1 MRLAVQFRRPHRD
14 QGPQASRLFWG
25 AIFCCLLLL
34 SAACWVVL
42 SKHESRLSW
51 QEGIESQLASPQA
64 PKEAPGHALQR
75 DERVVY
81 PYSVVPGG
89 VESPEEVRRAIRR
102 DRVVAEHYQ
111 GFKTDRA
118 RVETVEAPCL
128 VHVSY
133 RVGDRVY
140 WTRKKVL
147 LNRGEKVLSDGV
159 TLIRARCGNR
169 ISVTPDPISAP
180 AEPTEQTLNTPVAPS
195 PLMLSLPPDHPV
207 LGASPAE
214 LLAEQRPFEAMAF
227 NPVPAAGRGMR
238 IWPFLLPALSVPAFL
253 IRPEGAT
260 SPGVNPPVQTVD
272 APSSPAP
279 PDPAGPAPTD
289 PQAPTPTSQPP
300 ETPVPPQAHPRA
312 DPPFLPATPEP
323 PAVPESN
330 PGELRS
336 LPPPPPDFKPEDPSA
351 PPVKPIGVTPPSYV
365 PSTIPGS
372 TLLPDPNPEGRRP
385 NEVGPPPNVVVTPE
399 PSFYGL
405 LGAGLAAL
413 FWFARRR
420 KVE

>member
-1 MRLAVQFRRPHRD
+1 MRLVVQFRRPHRD
-14 QGPQASRLFWG
+14 QGPRGNRVLWSG
-25 AIFCCLLLL
+25 IFCCLLLL

-42 SKHESRLSW
+42 AGREGHLAWR
-51 QEGIESQLASPQA
+51 EGIESQLAVAQAAHGATGRVPQRNGRA
-64 PKEAPGHALQR
+64 
-75 DERVVY
+75 VY

-89 VESPEEVRRAIRR
+89 VESPEEVRSAIRQ

-111 GFKTDRA
+111 GFKADRV
-118 RVETVEAPCL
+118 RVETVEGPRL

-147 LNRGEKVLSDGV
+147 LNRGEMVLSDGAS
-159 TLIRARCGNR
+159 LIRARCGNR
-169 ISVTPDPISAP
+169 ISETPGPVSAA
-180 AEPTEQTLNTPVAPS
+180 AEPTEQTLNTPVAPAPLVLS
-195 PLMLSLPPDHPV
+195 PPSDHPV

-214 LLAEQRPFEAMAF
+214 LLAGQRPFESMVLSPAS
-227 NPVPAAGRGMR
+227 PVGRGMR

-253 IRPEGAT
+253 IRPEEAT
-260 SPGVNPPVQTVD
+260 LPASTQPTPAVE

-279 PDPAGPAPTD
+279 PDPSGPPPTG
-289 PQAPTPTSQPP
+289 PETPTPTNPS
-300 ETPVPPQAHPRA
+300 
-312 DPPFLPATPEP
+312 PEP
-323 PAVPESN
+323 PFSPLAPPPADPRSLPADPAPPAAPKPD
-330 PGELRS
+330 PGELRT

-351 PPVKPIGVTPPSYV
+351 PPAKPLGVTPPSYV
-365 PSTIPGS
+365 PSATPGATLVPPPSPES
-372 TLLPDPNPEGRRP
+372 TRP
-385 NEVGPPPNVVVTPE
+385 NEIGPPPSVVVTPE